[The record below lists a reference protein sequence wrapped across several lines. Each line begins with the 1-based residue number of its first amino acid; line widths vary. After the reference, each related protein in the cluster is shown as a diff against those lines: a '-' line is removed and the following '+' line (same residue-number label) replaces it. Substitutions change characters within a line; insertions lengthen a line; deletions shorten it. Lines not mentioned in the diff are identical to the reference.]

1 MAAMYVDIV
10 PPDDA
15 ALPGALLTEITE
27 VYASAQA
34 FHELTGDFPD
44 AGDIRV
50 SQVAAALADELS
62 VPGSVVH
69 LARVRGELVAVA
81 VTLDHHPA
89 DPGDPDPWIGL
100 LLVHGER
107 RREGHGRALA
117 DHLAARFR
125 EAGRSG
131 LRLAVLDTDAAALAF
146 WEALGYVP
154 IDHRPDLRRGRQCAV
169 LRKGLAEPPGSR
181 PEAGAAADGSPAA
194 GDA

>member
-10 PPDDA
+10 TPDDA

-44 AGDIRV
+44 AGDVRV
-50 SQVAAALADELS
+50 PQVAAALADELS

-81 VTLDHHPA
+81 VTLDRHPA
-89 DPGDPDPWIGL
+89 DPDDPDPWIGL

-125 EAGRSG
+125 EAGRTG
-131 LRLAVLDTDAAALAF
+131 LRLAVLDADTGALAF
-146 WEALGYVP
+146 WRALGYTP
-154 IDHRPDLRRGRQCAV
+154 IDHRPDLRRGRESTV
-169 LRKGLAEPPGSR
+169 LRRDLAAPGDGR
-181 PEAGAAADGSPAA
+181 AEAATEGAASTD
-194 GDA
+194 DA

>member
-10 PPDDA
+10 TPDDA
-15 ALPGALLTEITE
+15 ALPGALLTEITG

-50 SQVAAALADELS
+50 PQVAAALADELA

-89 DPGDPDPWIGL
+89 DADDPDPWIGL

-117 DHLAARFR
+117 NHLAARFR
-125 EAGRSG
+125 EAGRTG
-131 LRLAVLDTDAAALAF
+131 LRLAVLDTNTAALTF
-146 WEALGYVP
+146 WQALGYVP
-154 IDHRPDLRRGRQCAV
+154 VDHRPDLRRGRECTV
-169 LRKGLAEPPGSR
+169 LRLPLAASR
-181 PEAGAAADGSPAA
+181 EGRAEAGATA
-194 GDA
+194 GES

>member
-10 PPDDA
+10 TPDDA
-15 ALPGALLTEITE
+15 ALPGALLTEITG

-50 SQVAAALADELS
+50 PQVAAALADELS

-89 DPGDPDPWIGL
+89 DPDDPDPWIG
-100 LLVHGER
+100 
-107 RREGHGRALA
+107 
-117 DHLAARFR
+117 
-125 EAGRSG
+125 
-131 LRLAVLDTDAAALAF
+131 
-146 WEALGYVP
+146 
-154 IDHRPDLRRGRQCAV
+154 
-169 LRKGLAEPPGSR
+169 
-181 PEAGAAADGSPAA
+181 
-194 GDA
+194 

>member
-10 PPDDA
+10 TPDDA

-27 VYASAQA
+27 VYASAES
-34 FHELTGDFPD
+34 FHELTGDFPEP
-44 AGDIRV
+44 GDIRV

-69 LARVRGELVAVA
+69 LARVRGELVALA

-89 DPGDPDPWIGL
+89 DRDDPDPWVGL

-117 DHLAARFR
+117 GHLAARFR
-125 EAGRSG
+125 EAGRAG
-131 LRLAVLDTDAAALAF
+131 LRLAVPDTDTAALAF
-146 WEALGYVP
+146 WEALGYTPVG
-154 IDHRPDLRRGRQCAV
+154 HRPDPRGGRERVV
-169 LRKGLAEPPGSR
+169 LRKELAGPRADPAR
-181 PEAGAAADGSPAA
+181 AGVPAT